1 MSLWL
6 LAPLGCSFRSRQL
19 PVDNSDYTDNRAG
32 QLSGPTTGLSS
43 PYKARLVMGSL
54 AFPCGQVSTSAVSG
68 KGSHF
73 PNPRWFK
80 FYYYSFLLLSGL
92 AWLVSLGWLELNT
105 IIIVALNDVTRISKS
120 LEQRNCQ
127 VRSFT
132 THPTYQ
138 QQSQLPTSF
147 LFCHPPTQPLNSCF
161 E

>member
-1 MSLWL
+1 M
-6 LAPLGCSFRSRQL
+6 
-19 PVDNSDYTDNRAG
+19 D
-32 QLSGPTTGLSS
+32 
-43 PYKARLVMGSL
+43 SL

-105 IIIVALNDVTRISKS
+105 IIIFALNDVVRISKS

-132 THPTYQ
+132 TPCNKVNCPLLSSSATHPLNHLTTLM
-138 QQSQLPTSF
+138 SKNSGVPTRPFFLPF
-147 LFCHPPTQPLNSCF
+147 LNISSILPLLTTPVLPPTLPNYHSLLSF
-161 E
+161 PY